1 MSKALPPRIWALLSR
16 RRGDNNQVLALAQAL
31 GYPFET
37 RTIRTNVLRKLPKAL
52 LRDRLISLTPRSRR
66 LLQPPWPDLVIA
78 MGHRPVPAVR
88 YIKRRSNG
96 RTRLVHLG
104 NPRLSRRFFD
114 LVIAM
119 PQYGMEEG
127 GGLIELPMAMGTRH
141 ARIPATP
148 DEEAFF
154 AALPRP
160 HRLMIIGGP
169 TPIWAMPADDIA
181 DVARRLAAHC
191 DRDGGT
197 LIATGSP
204 RTPEEVCAR
213 VDQALKGSRHRLVR
227 GATPSYPSLL
237 DDADELFV
245 TADSISML
253 SEAILSGK
261 AVGMITLEPSF
272 RGRLTFALARVGLS
286 NLPSPNLRRVWQGL
300 LEKGLV
306 GTLDEPKASG
316 ARDPVEIAAAAVLRL
331 MSLPERP
338 QSR

>member
-1 MSKALPPRIWALLSR
+1 
-16 RRGDNNQVLALAQAL
+16 
-31 GYPFET
+31 
-37 RTIRTNVLRKLPKAL
+37 
-52 LRDRLISLTPRSRR
+52 
-66 LLQPPWPDLVIA
+66 
-78 MGHRPVPAVR
+78 
-88 YIKRRSNG
+88 
-96 RTRLVHLG
+96 
-104 NPRLSRRFFD
+104 
-114 LVIAM
+114 
-119 PQYGMEEG
+119 
-127 GGLIELPMAMGTRH
+127 
-141 ARIPATP
+141 
-148 DEEAFF
+148 
-154 AALPRP
+154 
-160 HRLMIIGGP
+160 
-169 TPIWAMPADDIA
+169 
-181 DVARRLAAHC
+181 
-191 DRDGGT
+191 
-197 LIATGSP
+197 
-204 RTPEEVCAR
+204 
-213 VDQALKGSRHRLVR
+213 
-227 GATPSYPSLL
+227 LL